1 MTHTQLHCPSC
12 SVPIASED
20 INILKMVAKC
30 SQCHTVFSFD
40 GEFSATTSTPAYFNA
55 KAEILMPIGIE
66 VLRLL
71 SEVQIEVSWR
81 KTSGSFFLLFTII
94 WNAIVLPMAV
104 VMIIIG
110 SLEMLLFLSLHLTV
124 GLVFLYI
131 TLATMLNTTYIT
143 VSSSRLVVEHKPLR
157 MPFYPGHDLSSY
169 DIRQLHVVKYE
180 QGKTNGRPV
189 FAFALYLT
197 LKSGLEVK
205 LLKGLKTAEQAQ
217 YIEQEIERFLKIS
230 DEMVDGEHRV

>member
-1 MTHTQLHCPSC
+1 MTHSQLHCPSC
-12 SVPIASED
+12 SAPVLADD
-20 INILKMVAKC
+20 INITKMVAKC
-30 SQCHTVFSFD
+30 SQCHTVFSFET
-40 GEFSATTSTPAYFNA
+40 EFPATSAPVYA
-55 KAEILMPIGIE
+55 KPEILMPVGIE

-71 SEVQIEVSWR
+71 SEVQIEISWR

-104 VMIIIG
+104 VMIVTG

-131 TLATMLNTTYIT
+131 TLANMLNTTYIT
-143 VSSSRLVVEHKPLR
+143 VSSRRLVVEHKPLR

-189 FAFALYLT
+189 FAFALCLT

-217 YIEQEIERFLKIS
+217 YIEQEIERFLKIA
-230 DEMVDGEHRV
+230 DEMVDGEHRVGMS

>member
-1 MTHTQLHCPSC
+1 MTHNQLHCPAC
-12 SVPIASED
+12 SAPIESED
-20 INILKMVAKC
+20 INILKLVAKC
-30 SQCHTVFSFD
+30 RQCHTVFSFD
-40 GEFSATTSTPAYFNA
+40 GEFPATASAPPYSKP
-55 KAEILMPIGIE
+55 EILMPIGIE

-104 VMIIIG
+104 VMIVTG

-143 VSSSRLVVEHKPLR
+143 VSSRRLVIEHKPLR

-230 DEMVDGEHRV
+230 DEVVDGEYRM